1 MKVKIKLESSVI
13 TGGIAASVVVL
24 HVLCFQFTV
33 KGCEK
38 VFHSVKGILNMLSK
52 DSKNKVKLNTRLV
65 TFRHL

>member
-33 KGCEK
+33 KDCEK
-38 VFHSVKGILNMLSK
+38 VFHSVKGY
-52 DSKNKVKLNTRLV
+52 
-65 TFRHL
+65 